1 MATGQAADIGN
12 QKAVVSGV
20 AGRYA
25 VALFELAADGNAL
38 DQVAADLKALADLVE
53 KSADF
58 RRLVTSPALGRDDQ
72 AKGLFAVLEG
82 SGIAPLTRNFL
93 GVIANNG
100 RLSLLADMIA
110 AYATL
115 LAHHRGEVTAEVTS
129 ATPLSEGQMAALKA
143 KLKAIA
149 GRDVTL
155 QAHTDSS
162 ILGGLVVKLGSRM
175 IDSTLK
181 TKLNNLQTAMKEAQ

>member
-38 DQVAADLKALADLVE
+38 DQVAADLKALADLLE
-53 KSADF
+53 KSTDF

-72 AKGLFAVLEG
+72 AKGLFAVLDG

-100 RLSLLADMIA
+100 RLSLLGDMIA
-110 AYATL
+110 AYSQL

-129 ATPLSEGQMAALKA
+129 ATPLSEAQMATLKA

-162 ILGGLVVKLGSRM
+162 ILGGLAVKLGSRM

>member
-1 MATGQAADIGN
+1 MGN

>member
-25 VALFELAADGNAL
+25 VALFELAVDGNAL
-38 DQVAADLKALADLVE
+38 DQVAADLKALADLLE

-72 AKGLFAVLEG
+72 AKGLFAVLDG
-82 SGIAPLTRNFL
+82 SGIAQLTRNFL

-110 AYATL
+110 AYTTL

>member
-12 QKAVVSGV
+12 QRAVVSGV

-25 VALFELAADGNAL
+25 VALFELALAGNAL
-38 DQVAADLKALADLVE
+38 DQVAADLRALSALLD
-53 KSADF
+53 KSVDF
-58 RRLVTSPALGRDDQ
+58 RRLVSSPALGRDDQ
-72 AKGLFAVLEG
+72 AKGLFAVLSG

-93 GVIANNG
+93 GVIARNG

-110 AYATL
+110 ACGKL
-115 LAHHRGEVTAEVTS
+115 LAHHRGEVAAEVTS
-129 ATPLSEGQMAALKA
+129 ATPLSDGQLAALA
-143 KLKAIA
+143 VKLKAIA

-155 QAHTDSS
+155 QATIDSS
-162 ILGGLVVKLGSRM
+162 ILGGLTVKLGSRM